1 MATPK
6 DHDSGG
12 QGLTH
17 MDGEG
22 NPRMVNVSDK
32 ATSAR
37 TAVAEGRIRMS
48 SDTLDAIR
56 GGEVH
61 KGDVLQVARLAGI
74 MAGKRTADLIPL
86 CHMLPGASITVDLDC
101 DEALPGIV
109 LQAEARITG
118 QTGVEMEA
126 LTAVSVGL
134 LTVYDMA
141 KSLDRG
147 MVIEGIRLLR
157 KDGGKSGTWTA
168 DYTNR
173 CNSIILFIG
182 DFFEIQSP
190 DFIDRRYQCLFEWFR
205 SSRSPS
211 LPRIERE

>member
-1 MATPK
+1 MATPE
-6 DHDSGG
+6 DQDSGG
-12 QGLTH
+12 PGLTH

-22 NPRMVNVSDK
+22 NPRMVDVSSK
-32 ATSAR
+32 ATTAR

-48 SDTLDAIR
+48 SDTLAAIR
-56 GGEVH
+56 GGDVH

-86 CHMLPGASITVDLDC
+86 CHMLPGASITIDLDL

-109 LQAEARITG
+109 LRAEARITG

-157 KDGGKSGTWTA
+157 KDGGKSGTWVL
-168 DYTNR
+168 D
-173 CNSIILFIG
+173 
-182 DFFEIQSP
+182 
-190 DFIDRRYQCLFEWFR
+190 
-205 SSRSPS
+205 
-211 LPRIERE
+211 

>member
-1 MATPK
+1 MATPE
-6 DHDSGG
+6 DSDSGT

-17 MDGEG
+17 IDADG
-22 NPRMVNVSDK
+22 NPSMVDVSGK
-32 ATSAR
+32 AASAR
-37 TAVAEGRIRMS
+37 TAVAEGHIRMS
-48 SDTLDAIR
+48 PDTLAAIR
-56 GGEVH
+56 GGKVH

-86 CHMLPGASITVDLDC
+86 CHMLPGASIAVELDVD
-101 DEALPGIV
+101 ETLPGV
-109 LQAEARITG
+109 LLRAEARIAG

-157 KDGGKSGTWTA
+157 KDGGQSGTWSV
-168 DYTNR
+168 D
-173 CNSIILFIG
+173 
-182 DFFEIQSP
+182 
-190 DFIDRRYQCLFEWFR
+190 
-205 SSRSPS
+205 
-211 LPRIERE
+211 

>member
-1 MATPK
+1 MATPE

-12 QGLTH
+12 PGLTH
-17 MDGEG
+17 IDTKG
-22 NPRMVNVSDK
+22 NPRMVDVSGK
-32 ATSAR
+32 ADTAR

-56 GGEVH
+56 GGTVH

-86 CHMLPGASITVDLDC
+86 CHMLPGASIAVELVLD
-101 DEALPGIV
+101 ETLPGIV
-109 LQAEARITG
+109 LRAEARITG
-118 QTGVEMEA
+118 RTGVEMEA

-147 MVIEGIRLLR
+147 MVIEDIRLLR
-157 KDGGKSGTWTA
+157 KDGGKSGTWSV
-168 DYTNR
+168 D
-173 CNSIILFIG
+173 
-182 DFFEIQSP
+182 
-190 DFIDRRYQCLFEWFR
+190 
-205 SSRSPS
+205 
-211 LPRIERE
+211 

>member
-1 MATPK
+1 
-6 DHDSGG
+6 
-12 QGLTH
+12 

-22 NPRMVNVSDK
+22 NPRMVDVSDK
-32 ATSAR
+32 GTSTR

-48 SDTLDAIR
+48 SDTLDAIQ

-86 CHMLPGASITVDLDC
+86 CHMLPGASITVDLDF

-109 LQAEARITG
+109 LQAEAHITG

-168 DYTNR
+168 D
-173 CNSIILFIG
+173 
-182 DFFEIQSP
+182 
-190 DFIDRRYQCLFEWFR
+190 
-205 SSRSPS
+205 
-211 LPRIERE
+211 

>member
-1 MATPK
+1 MAAPE
-6 DHDSGG
+6 DRDSGG
-12 QGLTH
+12 PGLTH
-17 MDGEG
+17 IDAEG
-22 NPRMVNVSDK
+22 NPRMVDVSGK
-32 ATSAR
+32 AASTR
-37 TAVAEGRIRMS
+37 PAVAEGRIRMS
-48 SDTLDAIR
+48 SDTLAAIR
-56 GGEVH
+56 GGKMH

-86 CHMLPGASITVDLDC
+86 CHMLPGASITVDLEL

-109 LQAEARITG
+109 LRAEARITG

-157 KDGGKSGTWTA
+157 KDGGKSGTWSA
-168 DYTNR
+168 D
-173 CNSIILFIG
+173 
-182 DFFEIQSP
+182 
-190 DFIDRRYQCLFEWFR
+190 
-205 SSRSPS
+205 
-211 LPRIERE
+211 

>member
-1 MATPK
+1 MATHE
-6 DHDSGG
+6 DQDSGG
-12 QGLTH
+12 PGLTH

-22 NPRMVNVSDK
+22 NPRMVDVSSK
-32 ATSAR
+32 ATTAR

-48 SDTLDAIR
+48 SDTLAAIR
-56 GGEVH
+56 GGDVH

-86 CHMLPGASITVDLDC
+86 CHMLPGASITIDLDL

-109 LQAEARITG
+109 LRAEARITG

-157 KDGGKSGTWTA
+157 KDGGKSGTWVL
-168 DYTNR
+168 D
-173 CNSIILFIG
+173 
-182 DFFEIQSP
+182 
-190 DFIDRRYQCLFEWFR
+190 
-205 SSRSPS
+205 
-211 LPRIERE
+211 

>member
-1 MATPK
+1 LATPK

-22 NPRMVNVSDK
+22 NPRMVDVSDK
-32 ATSAR
+32 AASAR

-56 GGEVH
+56 GGKVH
-61 KGDVLQVARLAGI
+61 KGDVLRVARLAGI

-86 CHMLPGASITVDLDC
+86 CHMLPGASITVDLDL

-109 LQAEARITG
+109 LRAEARITG

-168 DYTNR
+168 D
-173 CNSIILFIG
+173 
-182 DFFEIQSP
+182 
-190 DFIDRRYQCLFEWFR
+190 
-205 SSRSPS
+205 
-211 LPRIERE
+211 